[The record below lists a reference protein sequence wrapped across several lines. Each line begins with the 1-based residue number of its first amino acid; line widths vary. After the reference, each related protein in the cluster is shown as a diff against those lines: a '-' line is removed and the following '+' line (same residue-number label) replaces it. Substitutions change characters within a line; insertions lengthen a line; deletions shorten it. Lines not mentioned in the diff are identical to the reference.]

1 MRTYCFLSVL
11 VVAFSFSPLIAAAD
25 KDAKQGAGASHPQSP
40 PTVVYL
46 NKSLDWDLC
55 AGGDEAHRKPLPREF
70 FRQALLI
77 AARDQLGLSTR
88 DAWLGDPMP
97 TGGNNAPFDLRTKYE
112 PSTPVEILRGYPPAP
127 PLVKR
132 YELKLNG
139 DLPYLAAE
147 AEKLSRTKFVEAL
160 KEAGFSGKAN
170 PWTPEAKMP
179 DHIEP
184 LLCEMTFTSQFQALR
199 ELHEAIHCGGESP
212 ALLGGLVRGYANLGV
227 LTEYLWHPEHKAFKA
242 RAWLYAERMVA
253 RDEHSALARWHRAY
267 AMALIGMH
275 KAALEDLDAADK
287 EAKTAGAKGPL
298 PPAWAP
304 VLRAYCHYDIDRLAA
319 EGPASA
325 QGQLAGLLAYCSA
338 RLAQNG
344 GVMQAKATEL
354 LPWMPGCYRLR
365 HGQCISGDYQSRRRG
380 AATASKVFAERL
392 YGRLL
397 AMPGLPAGAAAIAKQ
412 RPAAKGLLD

>member
-1 MRTYCFLSVL
+1 MLPFGPGCRVFIFSVDRRRRQRRETGRRRE
-11 VVAFSFSPLIAAAD
+11 APAIAAHR
-25 KDAKQGAGASHPQSP
+25 GLSP
-40 PTVVYL
+40 T
-46 NKSLDWDLC
+46 SRWTGILC

-253 RDEHSALARWHRAY
+253 RDEHSALALASRVRDGPDRHAQSR
-267 AMALIGMH
+267 LGGLGRGGQGSEDRGR
-275 KAALEDLDAADK
+275 KA
-287 EAKTAGAKGPL
+287 
-298 PPAWAP
+298 
-304 VLRAYCHYDIDRLAA
+304 RC
-319 EGPASA
+319 
-325 QGQLAGLLAYCSA
+325 
-338 RLAQNG
+338 
-344 GVMQAKATEL
+344 
-354 LPWMPGCYRLR
+354 
-365 HGQCISGDYQSRRRG
+365 RRRG
-380 AATASKVFAERL
+380 RRCCGRIAIMTSTGWPPRDRRQPRASWPDCWPIARRDSPRTA
-392 YGRLL
+392 G
-397 AMPGLPAGAAAIAKQ
+397 
-412 RPAAKGLLD
+412 